1 MDDKEN
7 IETINNE
14 NENINENNS
23 TDNKNNDSNIIKK
36 KMLKVFMIIFG
47 IVLVLI
53 VVLFIISVFFK
64 KDYSFLELENLLKQS
79 AIKFYSENKKELP
92 KTEDHIVF
100 IKSDTLID
108 AGYMKDFTEY
118 TRKKISC
125 SGNVKVQKKGKDYIY
140 TPKIDCGKYYVTTTL
155 KEKIIKKQGVTTTDD
170 GLYNINN
177 SYVYRGENV
186 NNYLK
191 LDNNLWR
198 IVKINSDNTI
208 VLILN
213 DKLNSSTSWDN
224 RYNAEK
230 KYNSGINDYPRSRIY
245 DNLNIYYK
253 DNSKDSVLSKND
265 KTKLTTFNACIGKR
279 TQNETSHDNSTE
291 CSQIL
296 NNQNISLLTA
306 ADYMNASLDSNC
318 TNTVSPSCQNYN
330 YLSTRYYWWLATAEE
345 GNSFNIYY
353 VMNGYLKPSQGL
365 EYKSIRPIVYLRDD
379 ILYVSGNGTAN
390 NPYIVR

>member
-7 IETINNE
+7 IEAINNE

-23 TDNKNNDSNIIKK
+23 IDNKNNDRNIIKK
-36 KMLKVFMIIFG
+36 KMLKVFMIILG
-47 IVLVLI
+47 IVLVI
-53 VVLFIISVFFK
+53 IFVLFIISIFFK
-64 KDYSFLELENLLKQS
+64 KNYSFLELENLLKQS

-155 KEKIIKKQGVTTTDD
+155 KEQIMKTQGVTTTDD

-177 SYVYRGENV
+177 SYVFRGKSV

-198 IVKINSDNTI
+198 IVKINSDNKI
-208 VLILN
+208 MLILN
-213 DKLNSSTSWDN
+213 RLSEHTDSWDN
-224 RYNAEK
+224 RFNINN
-230 KYNSGINDYPRSRIY
+230 NSTIGINEYVKSRVYDRLDKIY
-245 DNLNIYYK
+245 SNNEK
-253 DNSKDSVLSKND
+253 NSVLSKND
-265 KTKLTTFNACIGKR
+265 KTKLAKFDLCIGKR
-279 TQNETSHDNSTE
+279 SQNDTSHDGSAE
-291 CSQIL
+291 CSQTL
-296 NNQNISLLTA
+296 KDQNIGLLPVY
-306 ADYMNASLDSNC
+306 DFLNASLDSNC
-318 TNTVSPSCQNYN
+318 TSTMSPSCQNYN
-330 YLSTRYYWWLATAEE
+330 YLVTSTSWWMITPSDKNSYLVYGSNGSFISSYYT
-345 GNSFNIYY
+345 SRSKK
-353 VMNGYLKPSQGL
+353 V
-365 EYKSIRPIVYLRDD
+365 RPIVYLRDD